1 MHPSHQA
8 SSEILMVICF
18 RAFLGVYAAGM
29 ANGFLSSFLQTGC
42 WEALYG
48 PGKALGSHAKHGGA
62 QPLNL
67 DVWGFWFPPLGAS
80 VVLPEG
86 GPTRSVGGT
95 PQGCPS
101 PFAFKFKVTSRMRT
115 FSLILFLNTFL
126 CLGFF
131 RKNGRYP
138 AWMLNSACG

>member
-95 PQGCPS
+95 PQGCPV
-101 PFAFKFKVTSRMRT
+101 PEP
-115 FSLILFLNTFL
+115 
-126 CLGFF
+126 GFF
-131 RKNGRYP
+131 TER
-138 AWMLNSACG
+138 

>member
-62 QPLNL
+62 QPLYF
-67 DVWGFWFPPLGAS
+67 GGSGPPPLG
-80 VVLPEG
+80 G
-86 GPTRSVGGT
+86 
-95 PQGCPS
+95 
-101 PFAFKFKVTSRMRT
+101 
-115 FSLILFLNTFL
+115 LI
-126 CLGFF
+126 FF
-131 RKNGRYP
+131 F
-138 AWMLNSACG
+138 